1 MNCEVNSANE
11 LSGKLLVSY
20 LTTKENLWVN
30 DQMTKLKKKK
40 NLSAEYRIL

>member
-11 LSGKLLVSY
+11 LSGKLSVSY

-40 NLSAEYRIL
+40 KPVG